1 MHPHTVGIE
10 KNKARNCIY
19 VVCQHLRGPD
29 VWLQS
34 VDSSH
39 RPPAVFR
46 LKEVHEATNTNEQ
59 RIQPYISSNKKFD
72 GEEKIGEEGLA
83 LTRLGAREAHKLQ
96 EGDRN
101 ANMTG
106 LLRANFSAR
115 DLGDSYSNFA

>member
-1 MHPHTVGIE
+1 MKQQTPISKE
-10 KNKARNCIY
+10 YSRIP
-19 VVCQHLRGPD
+19 VVNR
-29 VWLQS
+29 
-34 VDSSH
+34 
-39 RPPAVFR
+39 
-46 LKEVHEATNTNEQ
+46 
-59 RIQPYISSNKKFD
+59 KFD
-72 GEEKIGEEGLA
+72 GEAKIGEEELA